1 MLASRKPLW
10 LEWTVIL
17 LIRLMIVVTR
27 LMPLAWARAGQSG
40 RGGSLSFQ
48 RSDEAGLKR

>member
-1 MLASRKPLW
+1 MLVSLKPLW

-27 LMPLAWARAGQSG
+27 LMPLNWASLWAERVG
-40 RGGSLSFQ
+40 RVFIISTVG
-48 RSDEAGLKR
+48 